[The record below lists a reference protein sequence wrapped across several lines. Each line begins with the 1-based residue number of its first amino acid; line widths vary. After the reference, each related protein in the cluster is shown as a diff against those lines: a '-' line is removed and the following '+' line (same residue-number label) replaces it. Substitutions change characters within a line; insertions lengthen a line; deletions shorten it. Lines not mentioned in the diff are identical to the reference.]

1 MPEWLLSSLAAALAS
16 GFINYG
22 ANRVNFQWLRRDI
35 DAAHERLDRMNAPT
49 AWVGRKTSKTNP

>member
-1 MPEWLLSSLAAALAS
+1 MSALAAALAS

-35 DAAHERLDRMNAPT
+35 DAAHERLDKMNAPGAYT
-49 AWVGRKTSKTNP
+49 GRSRTKTNA

>member
-49 AWVGRKTSKTNP
+49 AYTGRKLSKTNP

>member
-1 MPEWLLSSLAAALAS
+1 MSALAAALAS

-49 AWVGRKTSKTNP
+49 AYTGRKSPKTSA